1 MEKLLVEDLEIGG
14 EFDFDGEC
22 YFQMDNGS
30 AYLNREQ
37 VQKVIDHLT
46 KLLKL

>member
-1 MEKLLVEDLEIGG
+1 MEKLLVEEIEISGLL
-14 EFDFDGEC
+14 DKDGDC
-22 YFQMDNGS
+22 RVWIYDRT

-46 KLLKL
+46 ELLKL